1 MSGLTDYS
9 SYRLGVKELIIAV
22 LVYMAVMAAV
32 ALLFYDSLI
41 PCIAF
46 APGAMFFIRKVS
58 ARKCDQRKRKLNIE
72 FREMLQSLAA
82 NMAAGHSLERAF
94 VPVYQELDGM
104 YQGRSYIQKEVL
116 VIIKGIEMNSD
127 IEELLLNLA
136 DRSDLEDIRQ
146 FAQVVSVA
154 KGSGA
159 NLIRM
164 MKKMVEGI
172 NGRLEVEEE
181 IDTLITSKRLE
192 QNIMSGMPFVIILYL
207 RVCNPGYVDA
217 LYGNLPGVIAMS
229 VCLAVIA
236 MTVMWAGRII
246 NIHV

>member
-9 SYRLGVKELIIAV
+9 SYRLSMRELSITI

-41 PCIAF
+41 PCIPF
-46 APGAMFFIRKVS
+46 APGVLLFIRKMSV
-58 ARKCDQRKRKLNIE
+58 RKCDQRKRKLNIE

-104 YQGRSYIQKEVL
+104 YQGKSYIQKEIL
-116 VIIKGIEMNSD
+116 IIIKGIEMNSD
-127 IEELLLNLA
+127 VEDLLINLA

-154 KGSGA
+154 KGSGG

-164 MKKMVEGI
+164 MKKMVDGI

-181 IDTLITSKRLE
+181 IDTLVTSKRLE
-192 QNIMSGMPFVIILYL
+192 QNIMSAMPFVIILYL
-207 RVCNPGYVDA
+207 RVGNPGYVDA

-229 VCLAVIA
+229 VCLAVI
-236 MTVMWAGRII
+236 MLTVAWAGRII
-246 NIHV
+246 DIHV